1 MKYTLDS
8 QSYNDI
14 FKEAQEKFDNE
25 MLKRDKMMATI
36 NKKLMIIS
44 YANEFIN
51 RKVDTMG
58 VGMISASDYH
68 NNKLVVFDK
77 DVSGMY
83 NQYGYMVHPKFKSD
97 PIDIFNLRL
106 TDGNSMF
113 KNSLICKYN
122 GNEEKGAEYINLLV
136 EDSSISKEILFEKS
150 VTEITT
156 ISYEINPKNKIS
168 LGTMRFNVIEIDPY
182 ISGAYDIQQISI
194 YTLNS
199 DTAAVGAT
207 PTIEIKNVQ
216 AIGKTRII
224 LSEKVRFSKVE
235 FTFKNNFKT
244 DASGIDI
251 YPFGLKHIHFFEAN
265 FLEDSSIIVPIY
277 SKDYFE
283 YIYNNIKLY
292 TANGIKEDVAENY
305 NIEFYT
311 DYDNN
316 TLTGRV
322 YPSSEAQAYRIAKN
336 TKTLY
341 AKIPLLLENKDSAG
355 KMVKTYLSLTGILFD
370 YTTEESMI
378 L

>member
-8 QSYNDI
+8 QNYNDI

-36 NKKLMIIS
+36 NKKLMIIN

-51 RKVDTMG
+51 MKVDTMG
-58 VGMISASDYH
+58 VGMISANDYH

-77 DVSGMY
+77 GISGMY
-83 NQYGYMVHPKFKSD
+83 NQYGYMIHPKFKSD
-97 PIDIFNLRL
+97 PIDIFNLKL

-122 GNEEKGAEYINLLV
+122 GNEEKGLEYINILV
-136 EDSSISKEILFEKS
+136 EDSSISKEILFEKNIS
-150 VTEITT
+150 EITT
-156 ISYEINPKNKIS
+156 ISYEIDPKNKVS

-182 ISGAYDIQQISI
+182 ISGAYDIQQINI
-194 YTLNS
+194 YTMNT
-199 DTAAVGAT
+199 DTAAVNAT
-207 PTIEIKNVQ
+207 PTIEIKDVQ

-224 LSEKVRFSKVE
+224 LNEKVRFSKVE

-244 DASGIDI
+244 DASGIEI
-251 YPFGLKHIHFFEAN
+251 YPFGLKHIHFYEAN
-265 FLEDSSIIVPIY
+265 FLEDSSAIVPIY
-277 SKDYFE
+277 SKNYFE
-283 YIYNNIKLY
+283 YIYDNIKLY

-305 NIEFYT
+305 DIEFYT

-322 YPSSEAQAYRIAKN
+322 YPSSEAQAYRITKN

-341 AKIPLLLENKDSAG
+341 AKIPLIQEHKDDKG
-355 KMVKTYLSLTGILFD
+355 NTVKEYLSLTGILFD
-370 YTTEESMI
+370 YTTEESI
-378 L
+378 II